1 MQVDD
6 NDAAYQ
12 ADGLLIRATYAQI
25 FALYRLM
32 HDSKLLEPK
41 ATTLVDLL
49 QYQPEHPIKFEVV
62 KDVDLFENDH
72 DDE

>member
-1 MQVDD
+1 
-6 NDAAYQ
+6 
-12 ADGLLIRATYAQI
+12 
-25 FALYRLM
+25 M
-32 HDSKLLEPK
+32 HKFLPYIE